1 MNYVAHLVHNFNSNI
16 YFTDFLAKLF
26 VIKIYL
32 SLCCVH
38 ILPPTPPVLQ
48 QPYKSGTPNKIQW
61 DNTHMPNICSKHNL
75 NLASVLSQWEFHMDA
90 NQYSAS
96 VRPTWML
103 ITALKVQ
110 GDRGLNITSSRGRK
124 LPSWRAMTRDTVSPC
139 LVLLSMATSSS

>member
-1 MNYVAHLVHNFNSNI
+1 MNSVAHLVHNFNSNI
-16 YFTDFLAKLF
+16 YFTDLLAEIF

-32 SLCCVH
+32 SLCCVY
-38 ILPPTPPVLQ
+38 ILSPTPPVLQ
-48 QPYKSGTPNKIQW
+48 QSYKSGTPNRIQW
-61 DNTHMPNICSKHNL
+61 DNTYIPNICSEHSL
-75 NLASVLSQWEFHMDA
+75 YLASVLSQCETHMDA

-96 VRPTWML
+96 GSSTQML

-110 GDRGLNITSSRGRK
+110 GDRGVNITSSRGRK